1 MLMRQFKQSHVLTE
15 EISQQPFYRDAKR
28 GKKKREKHRKN
39 VSVAC
44 SIDDHVTEKRF
55 CEKNFVA
62 AGYSK

>member
-1 MLMRQFKQSHVLTE
+1 MLMRQFKQSHGLTE
-15 EISQQPFYRDAKR
+15 EISQQPFYRDAKKE
-28 GKKKREKHRKN
+28 KKKRKTQVKN